1 MDKKRIRHMG
11 LAAVLSIA
19 MLGTT
24 VPVTVLAATP
34 TGTAAESGEV
44 QAPSSKE
51 EAEAAKNEA
60 QKRLDASEKAY
71 IGRSG
76 EKGCRREGAEG
87 KAAGIRSAANRAEIC
102 GNKGR

>member
-24 VPVTVLAATP
+24 VPVTVLAATS
-34 TGTAAESGEV
+34 TGTVTQSREE

-60 QKRLDASEKAY
+60 QKRIRTLRRK
-71 IGRSG
+71 RMPQRRR
-76 EKGCRREGAEG
+76 RRESSRNTIGC
-87 KAAGIRSAANRAEIC
+87 KPS
-102 GNKGR
+102 

>member
-34 TGTAAESGEV
+34 NGTAAESSEA

-51 EAEAAKNEA
+51 ER
-60 QKRLDASEKAY
+60 KRQRTKL
-71 IGRSG
+71 
-76 EKGCRREGAEG
+76 
-87 KAAGIRSAANRAEIC
+87 RSAWMPVRRRTRTLRRKRMPQRRRRRKSSRNTIGC
-102 GNKGR
+102 KPS

>member
-1 MDKKRIRHMG
+1 MDKKRIQHMG

-34 TGTAAESGEV
+34 TGTASESEEA

-71 IGRSG
+71 KDAQAKKEVLHFFLGDFNKRTNLH
-76 EKGCRREGAEG
+76 
-87 KAAGIRSAANRAEIC
+87 RSATA
-102 GNKGR
+102 